1 MKSSVQIAIRLSDDK
16 RHCWNVVHQSHLEV
30 KVYSNCSES
39 RKVSEQPGL
48 EVVVFESIT
57 GFVIVVY
64 DNKWYLAVTLQTFPS
79 TEEVKV
85 SCLEPAGPAASFVYP
100 RTPDILTIPAIDI
113 LTLVD
118 PVTNSTGRCYRL
130 SDTESSKASR
140 VLQLRLSTS

>member
-1 MKSSVQIAIRLSDDK
+1 MY
-16 RHCWNVVHQSHLEV
+16 N
-30 KVYSNCSES
+30 
-39 RKVSEQPGL
+39 
-48 EVVVFESIT
+48 
-57 GFVIVVY
+57 
-64 DNKWYLAVTLQTFPS
+64 NKWYLAVTLQTFPS

-130 SDTESSKASR
+130 SDTEYSKAFR
-140 VLQLRLSTS
+140 VLDLQLRLSTSNLAYLCVLYQCVFIYFRLQVLISQNTSTFHALERAFAHHISHVRVL